1 MRVFQ
6 ERGAVF
12 PVICEGQGRG
22 GLLTALLVEEN
33 PFG

>member
-1 MRVFQ
+1 MRLSQ
-6 ERGAVF
+6 ETGAVF
-12 PVICEGQGRG
+12 PVGCKGEGLG

>member
-1 MRVFQ
+1 MRVSQ
-6 ERGAVF
+6 ERGAVL
-12 PVICEGQGRG
+12 PVVREGQGLG